1 MTVTLDTTSLYSGQ
15 GFNVQDIVNQIL
27 DSERGQETQWKTEQ
41 TTLQSQ
47 TTALDQLQSQIST
60 LSTDANSLTDFSGV
74 MGAVTASSSDPGV
87 VIATA
92 TSSAA
97 TANHILQVQNLATTG
112 AAYSSDVA
120 SGATLDPGTLTI
132 TVGSNTQTVD
142 VGTTNTSLSA
152 IASAINDLKMG
163 VTANVQTDSTGS
175 RLTVTSSSSGGA
187 AGVSVTG
194 GTSQLSFTNLAGQD
208 ALVNVDGIPYQSS
221 TNTITGAISGVT
233 LNLASADPNTDVTL
247 SVSPDVSSVAT
258 ALNTFVTDYNS
269 VVTSL
274 NSQFTYDSSTNSA
287 GVLSGD
293 SSVRMVQDSLLSLA
307 SFSMTG
313 NGTINTLQDLGVTMQ
328 DDGTLSVDSDTLNSA
343 LTNNFATLQS
353 FFQGGTGSF
362 GDALT
367 TAMTTLNDPSDGA
380 IALDLND
387 ISQTNQD
394 LTTQINNFEANL
406 TAQQQVLTDEYS
418 QVNAQLQE
426 LPLLQSQVSSELG
439 SLDPYSSSSSTSS
452 SSSSSS

>member
-1 MTVTLDTTSLYSGQ
+1 
-15 GFNVQDIVNQIL
+15 
-27 DSERGQETQWKTEQ
+27 
-41 TTLQSQ
+41 
-47 TTALDQLQSQIST
+47 
-60 LSTDANSLTDFSGV
+60 
-74 MGAVTASSSDPGV
+74 
-87 VIATA
+87 
-92 TSSAA
+92 
-97 TANHILQVQNLATTG
+97 VQNLATTG